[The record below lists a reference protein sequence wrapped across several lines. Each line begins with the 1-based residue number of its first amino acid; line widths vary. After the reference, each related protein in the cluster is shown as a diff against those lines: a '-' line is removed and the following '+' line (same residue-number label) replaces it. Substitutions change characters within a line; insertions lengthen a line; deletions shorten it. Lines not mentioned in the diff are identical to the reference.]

1 MVSCLKRKQYIKK
14 KRKKFLYIDFYSKF
28 SQYHVAF
35 SRSQPNLYYSS
46 KVVSLKKV
54 LGWALFCFF
63 SLSSEQR
70 SSGGK
75 YHYLSTYN
83 AKTLVRN
90 KIQGKYK
97 IRCIRGENK
106 QYSVLNAKRKKKRK
120 KNYNHPT
127 HLSKFPFMGINANQT
142 SSPK

>member
-14 KRKKFLYIDFYSKF
+14 KKKALIHRLLFKF

-106 QYSVLNAKRKKKRK
+106 QYSVLNAKRKKKEK
-120 KNYNHPT
+120 KTIIIP
-127 HLSKFPFMGINANQT
+127 LIFPN
-142 SSPK
+142 SHSWE